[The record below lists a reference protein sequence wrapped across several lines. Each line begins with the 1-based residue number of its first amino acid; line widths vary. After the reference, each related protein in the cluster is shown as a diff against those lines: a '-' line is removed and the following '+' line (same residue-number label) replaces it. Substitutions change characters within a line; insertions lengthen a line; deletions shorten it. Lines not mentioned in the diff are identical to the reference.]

1 MSNVTEKYKGK
12 LPRPAKDQSVKE
24 FEEEEIKPDAEYTEF
39 KSVKDILAKP
49 DYFEP
54 IINTPE
60 FISMLEKEGI
70 EIPTFSAPTKE
81 VKVDDNKKEKE
92 IKQEEEPKESM
103 KNTDEEEPKASI
115 DVVMV
120 PSLEEIAPTDTLSP
134 VEEMSSKAHFEPV
147 YRRIVHPLTKPV
159 SFDVTHG
166 LATLNN
172 TGLEDMYIDYSG
184 DRTTKKGRV
193 LFRWLQ
199 TYRPMGRVESIKY
212 DSSTGLVDSSN
223 HSHIFTSEVAGNS
236 AMSHA
241 YEINSLRPK
250 VEVAQ
255 PGFRANVFADA
266 TIPDVIT
273 SQVDGRVIDLSI
285 NSRPIGSRIKSADVI
300 MNPWR
305 TPIMLRDM
313 AAYNYMTLSFN
324 NWKDVHNDYIN
335 QGMLRYVRERNA
347 KERDVITNTTLQKTA
362 YDRYIIGSAGAN
374 SVTYYYETI
383 PDYAPILCE
392 SVLGR
397 SFSKASEAMST
408 IAPSQRSIST
418 NITNRQ
424 ASSMLLNLTAV
435 QPSAGANMMRDLGAY
450 LLGGKRHVLEVD
462 VDDGATKTPLL
473 NALSSMASLIVLD
486 RRFLDERSMR
496 QLLVNVLLPFYD
508 EFPTTRIQPGPRG
521 QPGERNV
528 SRSVHDIADEFLAN
542 AANADLPEVT
552 KMVDLAG
559 RGRAKGREIR
569 MILQDLLRNVMVIK
583 FEQLG
588 MTDNMFKTSAA
599 RPYMPFSSRDDI
611 TDIVLFGTRTDGEES
626 RMHEMA
632 SYRPGAIRM
641 ANALE
646 RFSDV
651 LGRLRQFD
659 GLGLAVSEA
668 MKTSSHLPA
677 SMAIFTDSFVHG
689 SVHTDLLPA
698 TTQVRY
704 EKSVGSIVLPFDGAL
719 SFLLYGIGSSEMST
733 SNDSFV
739 RFKSLSSPTMPSLYP
754 AYLYFERAIV
764 GSAYAAFKDDLLIT
778 HFDMV
783 VSVCLDALKVYFNAV
798 DPDSASRITYL
809 FDERETLE
817 NEYLELPA
825 YLTSSIF
832 STHQYM
838 PRMGAN
844 GPRKLPGSFNTNEQ
858 IHGLN
863 EMVNPYKD
871 SLDAADKIITKL
883 YIDFKPL
890 APIDI
895 ETYNQGTTLV
905 YTKASHDDAR
915 YLSLKEIVKEAR
927 YIDSLELSIDG
938 IKNMAIAHLRRM
950 ENDEELNMYDG
961 VMIDTLMTTFKFVEH
976 KGLSDM
982 VVDTPKIRIDR
993 NPRML
998 DTDFEVSEVSIYY
1011 HRVTDRQGD
1020 LSDPAKRRELDYLSG
1035 FLTYVS
1041 VSRNEIQKS
1050 LINFDH
1056 VDPMDPSIYKVI
1068 RDQNENVRLEPNA
1081 LSSVRIRDGRGIT
1094 YAGTM
1099 TLSTRESEEIGITT
1113 SLNPKEEF

>member
-39 KSVKDILAKP
+39 NSVKDILAKP

-60 FISMLEKEGI
+60 FMSMLEKEGI
-70 EIPTFSAPTKE
+70 TIPTFSAQPKE
-81 VKVDDNKKEKE
+81 AKVDDDKKEKV

-120 PSLEEIAPTDTLSP
+120 PSLEEISPTDTMSP
-134 VEEMSSKAHFEPV
+134 VEEMPSKAHFEPV

-184 DRTTKKGRV
+184 DRTSKKGRV

-199 TYRPMGRVESIKY
+199 TYRPMSRVESIKY
-212 DSSTGLVDSSN
+212 DSSTGLVDFSN
-223 HSHIFTSEVAGNS
+223 HSHVFTSDVAGNS
-236 AMSHA
+236 ATSHA
-241 YEINSLRPK
+241 YEVSTLRPK

-266 TIPDVIT
+266 TIPDVVT
-273 SQVDGRVIDLSI
+273 SQIDGRVIDLSI
-285 NSRPIGSRIKSADVI
+285 SSRPIGSRIKSADVI

-305 TPIMLRDM
+305 APIMLRDM

-324 NWKDVHNDYIN
+324 DWKDVHVDYIN

-383 PDYAPILCE
+383 PNYAPVLCE

-435 QPSAGANMMRDLGAY
+435 QPSAGANLMRDLGAY
-450 LLGGKRHVLEVD
+450 LLGGRRHVLEID

-486 RRFLDERSMR
+486 RRFMDERSKR

-508 EFPTTRIQPGPRG
+508 EFPTR
-521 QPGERNV
+521 RNNVRDV
-528 SRSVHDIADEFLAN
+528 SRSVHEIADDFLAN
-542 AANADLPEVT
+542 AATAILPDVT

-559 RGRAKGREIR
+559 RGRAKGREIK

-588 MTDNMFKTSAA
+588 ETDNMFKTGAA

-611 TDIVLFGTRTDGEES
+611 TDIVLFGTRTDGDES

-677 SMAIFTDSFVHG
+677 SMAIFTDAFVHG
-689 SVHTDLLPA
+689 SVHTDLLSA

-704 EKSVGSIVLPFDGAL
+704 ERSVGSIVLPFDGAL

-739 RFKSLSSPTMPSLYP
+739 RFKSLASPTMPSLYP
-754 AYLYFERAIV
+754 AYLYFERSIV

-798 DPDSASRITYL
+798 DPESASRISYL

-817 NEYLELPA
+817 NQNLELPA
-825 YLTSSIF
+825 SLTSSIF

-838 PRMGAN
+838 PKMGAN
-844 GPRKLPGSFNTNEQ
+844 GPQKLPGSFETNEQ
-858 IHGLN
+858 IHESNG
-863 EMVNPYKD
+863 MVNPYKD
-871 SLDAADKIITKL
+871 SLDAADKIITKM

-890 APIDI
+890 VPIDI

-905 YTKASHDDAR
+905 YTKPSHDDAR

-950 ENDEELNMYDG
+950 ENDEEIAMYDG

-976 KGLSDM
+976 KGLSDLI
-982 VVDTPKIRIDR
+982 VDTPKIKIDR

-1020 LSDPAKRRELDYLSG
+1020 LSNPAKRRELDYLNG

-1041 VSRNEIQKS
+1041 VSKKEIQKS

-1056 VDPMDPSIYKVI
+1056 IDPMDPSIYKVI
-1068 RDQNENVRLEPNA
+1068 RNQNENVRLEPNA